1 MSSRVASRPTKAG
14 VPLKPK
20 RRCITLSLGEKLRLL
35 EKIDAG
41 GRLRNLM
48 AEFGISKTT
57 FYDIQRDRDKLR
69 AYAKY
74 QEDPEV
80 VHKKR
85 ITSARYEALE
95 QTLFEWYRERRA
107 ATVKVRGI
115 DIQAAAESLAP
126 QLGIV
131 EFKASYGWL
140 RNFQDRYGIKKRKV
154 MREQQPAATAAAA
167 AARVCCYPERPT
179 RTTVS
184 HWVGPG
190 DVETVLCEEEN
201 EASEAQEDNSNS
213 AHEELMVTTVDGKPI
228 KDEVVEW
235 MDEDLEASDG
245 VSSVEGEIRKLQ
257 HLPLDSLPI
266 QIKNISGSQGRSRGP
281 PTAKDQMA
289 AVVKAIQHDKES
301 VQTPETTSVHRYA
314 AAAPDHILD
323 EEEELFGRYI
333 AAAIRKL
340 SGKSKSLAKM
350 RIQKVLF
357 HLEQSDRESRE
368 EKTEK
373 SSDKSS
379 EPSSLH
385 QEAA

>member
-1 MSSRVASRPTKAG
+1 MTTTRHLYEA
-14 VPLKPK
+14 
-20 RRCITLSLGEKLRLL
+20 TLIAKVKEHPHL
-35 EKIDAG
+35 
-41 GRLRNLM
+41 
-48 AEFGISKTT
+48 
-57 FYDIQRDRDKLR
+57 YDIH
-69 AYAKY
+69 
-74 QEDPEV
+74 
-80 VHKKR
+80 HKDYKD
-85 ITSARYEALE
+85 ARKCI
-95 QTLFEWYRERRA
+95 QTWS
-107 ATVKVRGI
+107 
-115 DIQAAAESLAP
+115 DIANDIGCPGA
-126 QLGIV
+126 
-131 EFKASYGWL
+131 W
-140 RNFQDRYGIKKRKV
+140 
-154 MREQQPAATAAAA
+154 
-167 AARVCCYPERPT
+167 RVCKERW
-179 RTTVS
+179 RTLRDVYVRNRKAFMVKDKVKKWPRWKFFDQMHFLNAYISHRPPDPDVNSAIPS